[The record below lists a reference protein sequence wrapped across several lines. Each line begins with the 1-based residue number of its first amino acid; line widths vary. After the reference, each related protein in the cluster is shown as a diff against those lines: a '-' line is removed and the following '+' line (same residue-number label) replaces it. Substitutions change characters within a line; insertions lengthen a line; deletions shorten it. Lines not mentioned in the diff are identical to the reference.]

1 MTTTNDTDT
10 GTWSKCSVCRAVAKV
25 DENSHCAKCLAE
37 YRAYWEAAAKKDTTH
52 GEYDAPHAWGDEPAA
67 TATPREGE
75 KTMGNTNDTDAGTWA
90 IRTLGKRAAR
100 RIFDETY
107 RDLKRAGFGKAQCQK
122 GAEAMVID
130 QAEALEMY
138 QDRRAWRLTV

>member
-52 GEYDAPHAWGDEPAA
+52 GEYDAPHVWGDEP
-67 TATPREGE
+67 TATTKTTTDGPGE
-75 KTMGNTNDTDAGTWA
+75 DRMYWA
-90 IRTLGKRAAR
+90 IRTLGERAAR
-100 RIFDETY
+100 KIFNETY

-122 GAEAMVID
+122 GAETMVAE

-138 QDRRAWRLTV
+138 QDRRAWRLTD